1 MGGGFRPY
9 THLGRIYVLDCINM
23 AEPTPQKI
31 RATIED
37 LVQRYKPQEF
47 RVEINAHQKAYSLD
61 DELRNWLAQYG
72 VRLDA
77 HFTGKNKWDTS
88 FGVASMSNL
97 FGTVRDEKF
106 QKNNIIEL
114 PSSDGSEGIKALTQQ
129 LLTWKP
135 DTKGKTDCVMAM
147 WFAVIRIREL
157 MQQNTRAIQYVGNRW
172 ATRAQK
178 EQRGSINLDEA
189 FHEQWQDIYG

>member
-1 MGGGFRPY
+1 MRKRGPLKSGAAGHPAQVEPHIVIGFDPAMTGNAAFVVCTYNRAD
-9 THLGRIYVLDCINM
+9 GKIYVNDCVNM
-23 AEPTPQKI
+23 TEPTPQKI
-31 RATIED
+31 RATIEE
-37 LVQRYKPQEF
+37 LVIRYKPQEF

-61 DELRNWLAQYG
+61 DELRNWLAGYG

-114 PSSDGSEGIKALTQQ
+114 PSSEGSEGIKALTQQ

-135 DTKGKTDCVMAM
+135 L
-147 WFAVIRIREL
+147 RLQR
-157 MQQNTRAIQYVGNRW
+157 RAGVLRHP
-172 ATRAQK
+172 
-178 EQRGSINLDEA
+178 SLP
-189 FHEQWQDIYG
+189 